1 MVMVECDGDEREIEC
16 GDVGIARNP
25 EHKRERWREAWMR
38 SRLSSA
44 ERQVRRTGT
53 RGMECPSFSSWEQSR
68 RHLILGFVCT
78 RAREILCGKEKK
90 SHSLVDE
97 VS

>member
-1 MVMVECDGDEREIEC
+1 MVMVECDGDEREIKC

-53 RGMECPSFSSWEQSR
+53 RGMDVPLV
-68 RHLILGFVCT
+68 LILGTVSAPFDLRLCMYKP
-78 RAREILCGKEKK
+78 RRENFYVEKK
-90 SHSLVDE
+90 RNHTRWLMR
-97 VS
+97 